1 MKNSKKIIALALI
14 LSMFLVSCNNDKKV
28 ENTESTKVE
37 TTENENDKKE
47 EASKEEI
54 EAEIIIVEGKDEN
67 LLSKKEI
74 KVKPESTLYEALKD
88 NFDIVVDDTGM
99 LTSIDGKSQDKEK
112 NIFWTYTVNDEMI
125 MQGIKDYVIQ
135 KGDNIKFKLSVYEG

>member
-37 TTENENDKKE
+37 TTENANDKEE

-54 EAEIIIVEGKDEN
+54 EAQIIVVEDKDEN